1 MKNSWAVTPE
11 IPQKKKS
18 NYLEKYVEVQKEQ
31 RVPPIAFTKSSFRV
45 GKKNESLTTGSIFI
59 IQLLYLSGKEVLKI
73 TPPGNS
79 CIKEGTWRT

>member
-1 MKNSWAVTPE
+1 M
-11 IPQKKKS
+11 
-18 NYLEKYVEVQKEQ
+18 
-31 RVPPIAFTKSSFRV
+31 PPIAFTKSSFRV